1 MKLGIIVDSSSGM
14 SETEA
19 RAKGWGYLPLHI
31 FMDGVDYAEGRDI
44 TADDV
49 YKKLT
54 IETTTRTS
62 SSSSADILEEFEKMS
77 KEYDQVIFYPLS
89 SGLSGQYSTTSMFA
103 KNFDNVHVFESHSLS
118 LQAKWSAEFA
128 ERLAAEGKTI
138 EEILDALEATKDN
151 AFAIIAPGTLDWLV
165 KGGRVKSNVAAMAN
179 MLKIVP
185 LIKFEHGEL
194 TKYGKGRTYNKT
206 VVKAIKGVQE
216 HFEGEEYK
224 LLVIHT
230 SHPDLD
236 KHVQVAEEMTG
247 KKAIVISLPTVI
259 TMHVGLKAI
268 VIAGVKNFD

>member
-49 YKKLT
+49 YKRLT

-62 SSSSADILEEFEKMS
+62 SSSSADILEEFKKMS
-77 KEYDQVIFYPLS
+77 KEYDHVIFYPLS

-103 KNFDNVHVFESHSLS
+103 KEFKNVHVFESHSLS
-118 LQAKWSAEFA
+118 LQAKWSAEYA
-128 ERLAAEGKTI
+128 EKLAEKGKSI
-138 EEILDALEATKDN
+138 EEILEALEETKDN

-165 KGGRVKSNVAAMAN
+165 KGGRVKPNVAAMAN

-206 VVKAIKGVQE
+206 VLKAIKGVQE
-216 HFEGEEYK
+216 HFGGEDYK

-230 SHPDLD
+230 SHPELE
-236 KHVQVAEEMTG
+236 KYVELAEETTG

-268 VIAGVKNFD
+268 VIAGVKKFK

>member
-1 MKLGIIVDSSSGM
+1 MKLGIIVDSASGL
-14 SETEA
+14 SEKEA

-31 FMDGVDYAEGRDI
+31 FMDNIDYAEGRDI
-44 TADDV
+44 TAQDV
-49 YKKLT
+49 YDKLT
-54 IETTTRTS
+54 IDTVTRTS
-62 SSSSADILEEFEKMS
+62 SSSSADILEEFERMS
-77 KEYDQVIFYPLS
+77 KEYDHVIFYPLS

-103 KNFDNVHVFESHSLS
+103 KDFDNVHVFESHSLS
-118 LQAKWSAEFA
+118 LQAKWSAEYA
-128 ERLAAEGKTI
+128 EKLASEGKTI
-138 EEILDALEATKDN
+138 EEILQALEETKDN

-165 KGGRVKSNVAAMAN
+165 KGGRVKQNVASMAN

-185 LIKFEHGEL
+185 MIKFEHGEL
-194 TKYGKGRTYNKT
+194 NKYGKGRTYNKT
-206 VVKAIKGVQE
+206 IIKAIKGVQE

-236 KHVQVAEEMTG
+236 KHVKVAEELTG

-268 VIAGVKNFD
+268 VIAGVKNFE